1 MQCSRCRGLSRSTDR
16 AFVPVLMLN
25 ELWSWFTARLAS
37 QCWHVRLPLDS
48 SRPIKMDRTDVMIA
62 SPPWWH
68 TKSPI
73 KCQPALRGLLTLLN

>member
-37 QCWHVRLPLDS
+37 AMLACQAS
-48 SRPIKMDRTDVMIA
+48 SRQLQAHKNG
-62 SPPWWH
+62 
-68 TKSPI
+68 
-73 KCQPALRGLLTLLN
+73 QN